1 MTKPDMDHANLLL
14 TDVEV
19 RGRRLDVR
27 VRQGRIVETGA
38 NLPRGKD
45 EVVEGRGGAL
55 LPGLHDHHLHLL
67 AMAAARR
74 SVQTGPPHVR
84 TAEELGRALRS
95 APAEESWIRGVGY
108 HESVAGP
115 LDRRVLDAW
124 VPNRPVRIQHRSGA
138 LWVLNSAALRVV
150 SAGLDDSADVERD
163 HDGTPNGR
171 LWRYDERLA
180 RALPDQTALQDA
192 DLAAVADAL
201 FRLGITGVTDAT
213 PGLDERAVGLLG
225 AATPLRVHL
234 LGGPTPAA
242 GMSRISVGPRK
253 LLLRDHDLPTYDEL
267 CAMVDPDGRGHARSP
282 VAVHCVTR
290 ESLILTLAVLS
301 DLGSLPG
308 DRIEHASVVPAGVE
322 AELARLGL
330 TVVPQPDLLRT
341 RGDVYLH
348 DVDADDLPHLY
359 PWASLV
365 RAGVLVAPSSDAPFG
380 DIEPWQ
386 VIRSARD
393 RQTRDGTGIGPDE
406 RVTAE
411 VALRGYLTAPEDP
424 GGPSRRVE
432 KGADADLCLLSVPL
446 SEALAHPESSLVRLA
461 LADGRPVATTS

>member
-1 MTKPDMDHANLLL
+1 
-14 TDVEV
+14 
-19 RGRRLDVR
+19 
-27 VRQGRIVETGA
+27 
-38 NLPRGKD
+38 
-45 EVVEGRGGAL
+45 
-55 LPGLHDHHLHLL
+55 
-67 AMAAARR
+67 
-74 SVQTGPPHVR
+74 
-84 TAEELGRALRS
+84 
-95 APAEESWIRGVGY
+95 
-108 HESVAGP
+108 
-115 LDRRVLDAW
+115 
-124 VPNRPVRIQHRSGA
+124 
-138 LWVLNSAALRVV
+138 
-150 SAGLDDSADVERD
+150 
-163 HDGTPNGR
+163 
-171 LWRYDERLA
+171 
-180 RALPDQTALQDA
+180 
-192 DLAAVADAL
+192 VADAL

-213 PGLDERAVGLLG
+213 PGLDERAVALLG
-225 AATPLRVHL
+225 AATPLRMHL

-290 ESLILTLAVLS
+290 ESLILTLAVLT
-301 DLGSLPG
+301 DVGSAPG

-330 TVVPQPDLLRT
+330 TVVTQPDLLRT

-365 RAGVLVAPSSDAPFG
+365 RAGALVAPSSDAPFG
-380 DIEPWQ
+380 DIDPWQ

-393 RQTRDGTGIGPDE
+393 RQTRDGTVIGPDE
-406 RVTAE
+406 RVTAD

-432 KGADADLCLLSVPL
+432 TGAVADLCLLSVAL
-446 SEALAHPESSLVRLA
+446 SEALAHPESSLVRLV